1 MSLVEGGSGVQLK
14 FSQRIFVRPLSV
26 QRKEKHKSVFS
37 FSGLL
42 LIKDQGKP
50 SVETWF

>member
-1 MSLVEGGSGVQLK
+1 MSLEEGGSGVRLK

-26 QRKEKHKSVFS
+26 QGEEKHKSIFS

-42 LIKDQGKP
+42 FIKDQGKP
-50 SVETWF
+50 SVETWY

>member
-1 MSLVEGGSGVQLK
+1 MSLVESGSGVQLK
-14 FSQRIFVRPLSV
+14 CSQRISVRPLSV
-26 QRKEKHKSVFS
+26 QRKEKRKSVFS

-42 LIKDQGKP
+42 LMKDQGKP